1 MNIDPHKLHELLNYC
16 IDFAKAMLSDSGDF
30 YPFGA
35 TIDSSGQLK
44 AVGGYDGKERPAPQ
58 DIYRLLG
65 ESFLSGAREGELS
78 AVALAANVNIP
89 PDFNPPVPDGL
100 RVHLECVG
108 FSRFI
113 YVPYAIE
120 RKGLF
125 RKSIEA
131 TFYEPIP
138 VEVGATFFPQ
148 A

>member
-1 MNIDPHKLHELLNYC
+1 MNIDPHKLHELLSYC

-35 TIDSSGQLK
+35 AIAPSGQVK
-44 AVGGYDGKERPAPQ
+44 AVGGYDGKEHPAPH

-65 ESFLSGAREGELS
+65 ESFLIGAREGELC

-89 PDFNPPVPDGL
+89 SEFNPPTSDGL
-100 RVHLECVG
+100 RVHLECLG

-113 YVPYAIE
+113 YVPYALE

-125 RKSIEA
+125 RKSIVA